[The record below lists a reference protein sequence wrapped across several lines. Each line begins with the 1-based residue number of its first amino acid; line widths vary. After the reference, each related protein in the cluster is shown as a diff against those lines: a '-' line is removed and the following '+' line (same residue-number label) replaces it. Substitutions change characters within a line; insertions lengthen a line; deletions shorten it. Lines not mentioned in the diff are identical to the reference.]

1 MGAENFITSSS
12 REASDNIR
20 ASIEE
25 HEAVQGNDGN
35 PLKESD
41 PSVEKTPKRCKK
53 AKMSEYEEKLYELN
67 KSRIEETIRQSK
79 ELHQLKMKHE
89 VEYHKERLRLLRNNY

>member
-1 MGAENFITSSS
+1 MEE
-12 REASDNIR
+12 REP
-20 ASIEE
+20 
-25 HEAVQGNDGN
+25 VQYNDDI
-35 PLKESD
+35 PLKEGGSA
-41 PSVEKTPKRCKK
+41 VEKPPKRRKK